1 MGSVTELG
9 PLREERDARASLI
22 QERAARHPALRWLAG
37 DVWYIAHRRTED
49 GTACGAEGELVLA
62 TRGVPL
68 CDECYPGRGGG

>member
-9 PLREERDARASLI
+9 PLREEHD
-22 QERAARHPALRWLAG
+22 ERARRIAEHAPRHPALRWLAG
-37 DVWYIAHRRTED
+37 DAWYIAHRRTAD

-68 CDECYPGRGGG
+68 CDECYPARRGG